1 MTRAEASMLPTPMA
15 EPALRDGEAYYRRLL
30 RVVEG
35 QRLPL
40 ALVDLDRLETNA
52 QALQLR
58 SGRLPIRLGT
68 KSIRCVEI
76 LRHVQA
82 MSAQFRGLFCYSAR
96 EAAWLHQQGF
106 DDLLVGYPT
115 LEADDFAAAARA
127 VRSGATLTLMID
139 EADQALALA
148 QAARTLGVRF
158 RVALDLDMSSDL
170 PGLWFG
176 VRRSPL
182 RDAQAAL
189 AVAACIREQAG
200 ALQLVGA
207 MGYEAQLAGLQ
218 DRAPGSPLRNQLLRA
233 LKRHSQRELGRRRR
247 QIVQA
252 LREAGHD
259 IGLVNGGGTGS
270 LEATAADACI
280 TEATAGSG
288 LYSPTLFDHF
298 GHFHHLPA
306 AFFALPVV
314 RRPAPG
320 LATCTGGGY
329 IASGPA
335 GADRLP
341 SPFLPSGMRLLGDE
355 GAGEVQTPVKLPP
368 GFTPGLGAP
377 LFFRHAKAGEMMERF
392 DRLLLF
398 RGDQAVATTP
408 TYRGQGQNFF

>member
-1 MTRAEASMLPTPMA
+1 MTRPEPAPLA
-15 EPALRDGEAYYRRLL
+15 EPSLRDSDAYYRRLL

-40 ALVDLDRLETNA
+40 ALVDLDRLEANA

-58 SGRLPIRLGT
+58 AGRLPIRLGT

-82 MSAQFRGLFCYSAR
+82 LSSQFRGLFCYSAR
-96 EAAWLHQQGF
+96 EAAWLGQQGF
-106 DDLLVGYPT
+106 DDLLIGYPT
-115 LEADDFAAAARA
+115 LEADDFAAAAEA
-127 VRSGATLTLMID
+127 VRSGVTITLMID
-139 EADQALALA
+139 EAEQALALA
-148 QAARTLGVRF
+148 QAARSLGVRF

-182 RDAQAAL
+182 RDVQATL
-189 AVAACIREQAG
+189 AVAACIRDRAD
-200 ALQLVGA
+200 ALQLAGA

-218 DRAPGSPLRNQLLRA
+218 DRVPGSMLRNPLLRA
-233 LKRHSQRELGRRRR
+233 LKRHSQRELRKRR
-247 QIVQA
+247 QQLVQA

-259 IGLVNGGGTGS
+259 LGFVNGGGTGS
-270 LEATAADACI
+270 LETTSADI
-280 TEATAGSG
+280 SVTEATAGSG
-288 LYSPTLFDHF
+288 LYAPTLFDHF

-314 RRPAPG
+314 RRPAAG
-320 LATCTGGGY
+320 LATCAGGGY

-341 SPFLPSGMRLLGDE
+341 SPFLPAGMRLLNDE
-355 GAGEVQTPVKLPP
+355 GAGEVQTPVKLPA
-368 GFTPGLGAP
+368 GFTPKLGAP

-398 RGDQAVATTP
+398 RGDQVVTQTP